1 MILNLVL
8 IFGIIQILR
17 KLDLEDPVI
26 ITYIRLA
33 YFVSQI
39 IILALYYVISLKIEK
54 SNDLTSLKYVEPAKP
69 FTNEQP
75 KPVKTNYRDYDREKL
90 QEALKTALTGAG
102 IMMAFHLYFNLT
114 QPLALQSIMSVKT
127 AIQSP
132 LAKIHILG
140 QKAEGDLRRPWKNP
154 NPFAFG
160 EANQP
165 QVDKQAIKR
174 AEKAEKAEKNAKN
187 KDD

>member
-1 MILNLVL
+1 MFFLYQY
-8 IFGIIQILR
+8 GI
-17 KLDLEDPVI
+17 
-26 ITYIRLA
+26 
-33 YFVSQI
+33 
-39 IILALYYVISLKIEK
+39 
-54 SNDLTSLKYVEPAKP
+54 DLTPLKYVEPAKP

-75 KPVKTNYRDYDREKL
+75 KPVRTTYGDYDREKL
-90 QEALKTALTGAG
+90 KEALRTALTGAG
-102 IMMAFHLYFNLT
+102 VMMAFHFYFHLT

-127 AIQSP
+127 AIGSP
-132 LAKIHILG
+132 LAKIYILG
-140 QKAEGDLRRPWKNP
+140 KKAEGDLRRPWKNP

-174 AEKAEKAEKNAKN
+174 AEKAEKNAKN